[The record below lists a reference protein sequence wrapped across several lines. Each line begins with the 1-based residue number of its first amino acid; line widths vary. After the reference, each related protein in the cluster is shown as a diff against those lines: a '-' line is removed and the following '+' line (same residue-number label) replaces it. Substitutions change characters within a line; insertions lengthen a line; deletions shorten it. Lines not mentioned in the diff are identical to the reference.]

1 MVGHIQHV
9 PAVSLRTRMA
19 EVRERIDAK
28 ARNRPARQS
37 SGPLTSEEAELY
49 ERLSPVLAKR
59 PRRGMDTD
67 ADATPVNELDFT
79 QSLAQA
85 IHHSPLDD
93 DLPLE
98 PPNRLPDVADDP
110 ANARPARVHAVNWL
124 KRSKRARVKSALRYS
139 AAWLITIAVIAATV
153 GGGVVALLGVDK
165 AHSAV
170 TTLYGMLPAIMRF

>member
-1 MVGHIQHV
+1 MVGHTQHA

-28 ARNRPARQS
+28 SQNRPARQS
-37 SGPLTSEEAELY
+37 SGPLTNEEAELY

-59 PRRGMDTD
+59 PRRETDSD
-67 ADATPVNELDFT
+67 ADVNSVDGPDFA

-93 DLPLE
+93 DLPLAR
-98 PPNRLPDVADDP
+98 PNRLPDVADDP
-110 ANARPARVHAVNWL
+110 VNAGPTGVHAVDWL

-139 AAWLITIAVIAATV
+139 AAWLITMAVIAATV

-170 TTLYGMLPAIMRF
+170 ITLYSMLPTILRF